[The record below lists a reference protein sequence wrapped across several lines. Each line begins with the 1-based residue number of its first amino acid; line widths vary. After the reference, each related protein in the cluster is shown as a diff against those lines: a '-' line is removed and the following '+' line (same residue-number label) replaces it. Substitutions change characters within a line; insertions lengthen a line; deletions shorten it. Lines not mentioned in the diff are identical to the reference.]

1 MYKQLL
7 KLLVLSL
14 SLSLSLGASANSMT
28 VLSNYMSQPQK
39 VGEGRL
45 NFMFWQVYDA
55 SLFATEGK
63 WQQKKPF
70 ALSLTYLRELQ
81 GDKIADKSIE
91 EIRHQGF
98 NNELKMATWHQLLK
112 HIFPNVEE
120 GTVLTGIFTEDKRTV
135 FYLADEKIGEINDP
149 DFGELFFN
157 IWLGNNTSAPKLRK
171 QLLSLP

>member
-1 MYKQLL
+1 MYKQFI
-7 KLLVLSL
+7 KLLVLSV
-14 SLSLSLGASANSMT
+14 SLSLSLGVSANSMT
-28 VLSNYMSQPQK
+28 MLSNYMSQPQK

-55 SLFATEGK
+55 SLFATDGQ
-63 WQQKKPF
+63 WQQNKPF

-81 GDKIADKSIE
+81 GEKIADKSIE

-98 NNELKMATWHQLLK
+98 NDELKLATWHQLLK
-112 HIFPNVEE
+112 HILPDVEE
-120 GTVLTGIFTEDKRTV
+120 GTVLTGIFTKDKRTV
-135 FYLADEKIGEINDP
+135 FYLADKKIGEINDA

-157 IWLGNNTSAPKLRK
+157 IWLGNNTSAPKLRQ